1 MDNTFPRQLFPHLYF
16 DGPPDVQ
23 TKHNY
28 GGWGSYER
36 VLAVGAGLCDAEQ
49 SSTHPEFE
57 SQHTVSGEEWVP
69 VRPAVTPLMPAFE
82 GAKVTSVDLPDP
94 MDFPEHMHYFY
105 QHYCMDAFSTMGHLL
120 YDNFSFRNKR
130 GFMPMKWSR
139 KFIKGLSY
147 KRCEYGHYL
156 KRIRRLHYLL
166 RDIVSDVPPSL
177 LSSLLYEELSSQRE
191 QKEFS
196 SDSTGGALGYVP
208 LYENGGCLVYPGG
221 VRMDKLFFHSVV
233 QQSNDDKP
241 PSFVMQPKP
250 FEFSLNGTIR
260 QLSVGNM
267 EDQGNVAVRSDYF
280 CSVWVLGIK
289 RRPLL
294 VDVIQAKDRF
304 TCVTASP
311 HLPNELLV
319 VNEWGAAYLWDAYKG
334 LQKFREEHS
343 NLYFNAKSPWRW
355 CEFSCHPRVMIYA
368 DRTGAELTDIRSD
381 NCSYTL
387 FRIGKTPGCLSGERV
402 LLSKYL
408 GKNNANHHLINT
420 QFSTYLM
427 DERVPSVPM
436 LKWNHMMESPPV
448 FACGLPAQTPSQT
461 SKLLLGSQRSQE
473 IVLLQYKGGRE
484 QACQTQG
491 PIQRLFSPK
500 ESLRHL
506 DLQLPHKKHLA
517 EERLSVAI
525 TGFTAIQ
532 KKDYLSVFQLTD
544 TGDVFFQTLKLHK
557 DQTTTNKDIPEQAV
571 QSCANSDSQSS
582 QSDSEIEGYQ
592 RAETRDG
599 FFQTSNLLPNQTQ
612 TNKDVPKQAVSVE
625 RTVETG
631 ESLNFQSHANSGG
644 QSSQSDSET
653 EGRQTSLGNL
663 IINDNVNND
672 HLNASDT
679 NKDPLSSSVGNNPTC
694 STRPSI
700 PKKDPDLQVAWN
712 KWFEPIFK
720 KASEKKHSYFRQI
733 ITDDLKGLKGK
744 MRYNLIEDRSARL
757 RRDLQEVMRKKEL
770 LSHGVTYL
778 PHLDVMSVPDPV
790 DTNNWGDDLSQRLAA
805 AWEGDWNQWWEEK
818 LGLNRE
824 KKIAALRRK
833 RQRAKMARARRR
845 MSLSGSFDTSISYQ
859 ESVLGWSSAASQF
872 QSSDDET
879 LQKSQDM
886 DMEEWRS
893 RPEIQKKSPVILR
906 RFLNDQFTVEEPIR
920 SPPQSPQRRCD
931 EDLLTSL
938 SKSPSSF
945 QVERPVSGTSSIAEG
960 MDSGPRSA
968 SPTSTRTP
976 VSQLKRRK
984 ESFLNSIPT
993 SQTFSQ
999 NSAPDDGFSLSQV
1012 HLSTPTPSC
1021 RISLSS
1027 QRLSQFK
1034 SSSQASKTKKKSR
1047 MGF

>member
-1 MDNTFPRQLFPHLYF
+1 MDNTFPHQLFPHLYI
-16 DGPPDVQ
+16 DGPPEVQ

-36 VLAVGAGLCDAEQ
+36 LLSVGAGLCDAEQ

-82 GAKVTSVDLPDP
+82 NAKITSVDLPDP
-94 MDFPEHMHYFY
+94 MDFPEHMQYFY
-105 QHYCMDAFSTMGHLL
+105 EHYCLEAFSTMGHLL

-130 GFMPMKWSR
+130 GVMSMKWSR
-139 KFIKGLSY
+139 NFIKGLSY
-147 KRCEYGHYL
+147 KRCEYGHYF

-166 RDIVSDVPPSL
+166 SDIVSDVPPSL

-208 LYENGGCLVYPGG
+208 LYENEGCLIYPGG
-221 VRMDKLFFHSVV
+221 VGMNKLFFHSVV
-233 QQSNDDKP
+233 HQSNDDKP
-241 PSFVMQPKP
+241 PSFVMQSQP
-250 FEFSLNGTIR
+250 FEFSLNGSIR

-289 RRPLL
+289 RKPLL

-304 TCVTASP
+304 TCVTVSP
-311 HLPNELLV
+311 HIPNEILV

-368 DRTGAELTDIRSD
+368 DRTGAELTDIR
-381 NCSYTL
+381 
-387 FRIGKTPGCLSGERV
+387 
-402 LLSKYL
+402 
-408 GKNNANHHLINT
+408 
-420 QFSTYLM
+420 FSTYLM

-461 SKLLLGSQRSQE
+461 SKLLLGTQTSQE

-500 ESLRHL
+500 ESLSHL
-506 DLQLPHKKHLA
+506 DLLLPHKKYLA

-525 TGFTAIQ
+525 TGITALQ

-557 DQTTTNKDIPEQAV
+557 GQTMTNKDIPEQAV
-571 QSCANSDSQSS
+571 SVECTGESDNFQSHANSDSQSS
-582 QSDSEIEGYQ
+582 QSDSEIEGCQ
-592 RAETRDG
+592 RPETRDS
-599 FFQTSNLLPNQTQ
+599 FFQTSNLLPNQTR

-631 ESLNFQSHANSGG
+631 ESDNFQSHANSGC
-644 QSSQSDSET
+644 QSSQSDSEI
-653 EGRQTSLGNL
+653 EGEQMSLGNF
-663 IINDNVNND
+663 IINYNVDND

-679 NKDPLSSSVGNNPTC
+679 NKDISKDPLSSSVRNNPTC
-694 STRPSI
+694 STRPST
-700 PKKDPDLQVAWN
+700 PRKDPNFQVAWN

-720 KASEKKHSYFRQI
+720 KASGKKHSYFRQI
-733 ITDDLKGLKGK
+733 RTDDLKGLKGK
-744 MRYNLIEDRSARL
+744 MRYNLVEDRLARL
-757 RRDLQEVMRKKEL
+757 RRDLQEVTRKKEL

-778 PHLDVMSVPDPV
+778 PHLDVTSVPDPV
-790 DTNNWGDDLSQRLAA
+790 NTNDWGDDLSQRLAA

-833 RQRAKMARARRR
+833 RQRTKLARARRR
-845 MSLSGSFDTSISYQ
+845 MSLSGSFNTSISYQ
-859 ESVLGWSSAASQF
+859 ETVLGWSSAGSLF

-906 RFLNDQFTVEEPIR
+906 RFLNDQLTVEEPIR
-920 SPPQSPQRRCD
+920 SPPQSPQRRYD

-945 QVERPVSGTSSIAEG
+945 QVERPIFGTSSVAEG
-960 MDSGPRSA
+960 MDSGPRST
-968 SPTSTRTP
+968 SPTSTRMPT
-976 VSQLKRRK
+976 SQLKRRK

-993 SQTFSQ
+993 SQTFTQ